1 MQRDACTTVPNVLA
15 MGTGWAVAGALAGF
29 KGHQRASDAMM
40 LALDGGITT
49 AASAGA
55 VIVRGAFNR
64 ATPVAQTEFPHGAG
78 LAVNRLPT
86 IVDPGPAAASAG
98 VALCFR
104 HAAGASNAGLAPVAR
119 STRAATA
126 VLAADAVGAIG
137 DASRWRRWRK
147 LLLRVLVLSVFSAL
161 APSIDVRNDEC

>member
-1 MQRDACTTVPNVLA
+1 MQRDARTTVPNVLA

-64 ATPVAQTEFPHGAG
+64 ATPVAQTDLPHGAG
-78 LAVNRLPT
+78 LAGDGLPT
-86 IVDPGPAAASAG
+86 IVDPGSAAASAG

-104 HAAGASNAGLAPVAR
+104 HAAGASNAGLALVAR

-126 VLAADAVGAIG
+126 ILAADAVGAIG
-137 DASRWRRWRK
+137 DASRWRRWR
-147 LLLRVLVLSVFSAL
+147 
-161 APSIDVRNDEC
+161 